1 MGAGADIGIEVGTG
15 AGWLIYP
22 VRRAAV
28 AKVKRC
34 DGVPP
39 AESVRPFC
47 YMRRFLKIPNDP
59 LARFRLLSVWFAI
72 TVAMLNVG
80 LFLLLSTSSP
90 EARWSAAA
98 SATLLAA
105 WWFYGYRARGFPI
118 AGWLVDMVLLSA
130 VTAMS
135 LMPSH
140 AIGLFFAG
148 IQFRAL
154 YSPRRQLWLL
164 AATYAIARFAS
175 IALEPHALPFGA
187 AFGTA
192 FLQAFGLTV
201 IALTLHL
208 LVSATERHGDMARE
222 LERSDERYRLIA
234 RATRDV
240 VYDWNVAAGTIEWTE
255 SMQNVFGYTPKQA
268 STNPAWWFERVHPA
282 DREPLERSVMA
293 AIADPK
299 LSVDAVHYRVRRAD
313 DTYAYV
319 SGSIIMQRA
328 ASGAAYRVIG
338 SIRDV
343 TTEQLLEDQLRQA
356 QKMEAVGQLAGG
368 VAHDFNNLLTVIG
381 GHVFMLE
388 VNTDRQPIVDKHLAG
403 ITTAA
408 DRAASLTKQL
418 LAFSRRQLLT
428 PSVLNVNA
436 VVDDALQMMRPVL
449 GEQIHIIARPE
460 PSLLPVFADAGQLT
474 QVLVNLALNA
484 RDAMPAGGTLTVATE
499 NATIEPRSDEAPAT
513 LAPGNYIKLTIRD
526 TGAGMD
532 SETLARAF
540 EPFFT
545 TKPHGQGSGLGLAT
559 AYGII
564 KQSFGDIEAES
575 APGAGSK
582 FTIHLPVAAA
592 APRTAPPRG
601 PPPGPGGIEPPPSN
615 HPAVLL
621 VEDDD
626 GVRDFAREVLVRA
639 GYHVRLARN
648 GVDGL
653 EQMRIHEDS
662 VDVVV
667 TDIVMP
673 EMGGREMVE
682 QLRRRRPTLPVLYI
696 TGYNDDA
703 LMLDELSTTDARLLE
718 KPFTAIALAEAVA
731 DISEVRG
738 RPIARAS

>member
-1 MGAGADIGIEVGTG
+1 
-15 AGWLIYP
+15 
-22 VRRAAV
+22 
-28 AKVKRC
+28 
-34 DGVPP
+34 
-39 AESVRPFC
+39 
-47 YMRRFLKIPNDP
+47 MRRFLKIPNDP
-59 LARFRLLSVWFAI
+59 LARFRLLSVWFAV
-72 TVAMLNVG
+72 TVALLNVG
-80 LFLLLSTSSP
+80 LFALLSTSSP
-90 EARWSAAA
+90 QTRWAAA
-98 SATLLAA
+98 GASGLLAA
-105 WWFYGYRARGFPI
+105 WWYYGYRARGFPI
-118 AGWLVDMVLLSA
+118 AGWLVDMLLLSA
-130 VTAMS
+130 VTALS

-140 AIGLFFAG
+140 AIGLFFAS

-154 YSPRRQLWLL
+154 YTPRRQLWLL
-164 AATYAIARFAS
+164 VATYTVARFAS
-175 IALEPHALPFGA
+175 IVLEPNALPFGA

-192 FLQAFGLTV
+192 FLQAFGLAV
-201 IALTLHL
+201 IATTLHL
-208 LVSATERHGDMARE
+208 LVSATERHGDMARK

-240 VYDWNVAAGTIEWTE
+240 VYDWNVATGTIEWTE
-255 SMQNVFGYTPKQA
+255 SMQNVFGYAPEQS

-293 AIADPK
+293 AITDPK
-299 LSVDAVHYRVRRAD
+299 KSVDTVHYRVRRAD
-313 DTYAYV
+313 DSYAYV
-319 SGSIIMQRA
+319 SGSMIVLRA
-328 ASGAAYRVIG
+328 PNGSAHRVIG

-343 TTEQLLEDQLRQA
+343 TSEQLLEDQLRQA

-388 VNTDRQPIVDKHLAG
+388 VNTDRHPIVDKHLAG

-408 DRAASLTKQL
+408 DRAAALTKQL

-428 PSVLNVNA
+428 PTVLNVNA
-436 VVDDALQMMRPVL
+436 VLDDALQMMRPVL
-449 GEQIHIIARPE
+449 GEQIHIVARPE
-460 PSLLPVFADAGQLT
+460 PSLSPVFADAGQLT

-484 RDAMPAGGTLTVATE
+484 RDAMPGGGTLTVATE
-499 NATIEPRSDEAPAT
+499 NTTIDARSDDAPAT
-513 LAPGNYIKLTIRD
+513 LAPGNYIKLTIGD
-526 TGAGMD
+526 TGSGMD
-532 SETLARAF
+532 AETLARAF

-559 AYGII
+559 AYGIV
-564 KQSFGDIEAES
+564 KQSFGDIEARS
-575 APGAGSK
+575 APGTGST
-582 FTIHLPVAAA
+582 FTIHLPVAPVAHLPAA
-592 APRTAPPRG
+592 TDGRGAPSLTIERRG
-601 PPPGPGGIEPPPSN
+601 SRDR
-615 HPAVLL
+615 AVLL

-653 EQMRIHEDS
+653 EQMRIHQDS
-662 VDVVV
+662 IDVVV

-682 QLRRRRPTLPVLYI
+682 QLRRRCPQLPVLYI

-703 LMLDELSTTDARLLE
+703 QMLEELCTTDARLLE

-731 DISEVRG
+731 DVSEIRG

>member
-1 MGAGADIGIEVGTG
+1 
-15 AGWLIYP
+15 
-22 VRRAAV
+22 
-28 AKVKRC
+28 
-34 DGVPP
+34 
-39 AESVRPFC
+39 
-47 YMRRFLKIPNDP
+47 MRRFLRIPNDP

-72 TVAMLNVG
+72 TIAILNVG
-80 LFLLLSTSSP
+80 LFVLLSTSSA
-90 EARWSAAA
+90 ETRWAAAAAA
-98 SATLLAA
+98 SLLAA
-105 WWFYGYRARGFPI
+105 WWYYGYRRQGFPL
-118 AGWLVDMVLLSA
+118 AGWVVDMVLLSA

-140 AIGLFFAG
+140 AIGLFFGG

-154 YSPRRQLWLL
+154 YTPRRQLWLL
-164 AATYAIARFAS
+164 AVTYGVARFVS
-175 IALEPHALPFGA
+175 IALEPHALAFAP

-201 IALTLHL
+201 IATTLHL

-240 VYDWNVAAGTIEWTE
+240 VYDWNVAKGTIEWTE
-255 SMQNVFGYTPKQA
+255 SMQNVFGYTPEQA

-299 LSVDAVHYRVRRAD
+299 MSVDAVHYRVRRAD
-313 DTYAYV
+313 DSYAYV
-319 SGSIIMQRA
+319 SGSMIVQRA
-328 ASGAAYRVIG
+328 PNGTAHRVIG

-343 TTEQLLEDQLRQA
+343 TSEQLLEDQLRQA

-388 VNTDRQPIVDKHLAG
+388 VNTDRDPIVDKHLAG

-408 DRAASLTKQL
+408 DRAAALTKQL

-449 GEQIHIIARPE
+449 GEQIRVIARPA
-460 PSLLPVFADAGQLT
+460 PSLSPVFADAGQLT

-484 RDAMPAGGTLTVATE
+484 RDAMPTGGTLTIATE
-499 NATIEPRSDEAPAT
+499 NTTIEPRSDDAPVT
-513 LAPGNYIKLTIRD
+513 LAPGNYIKLTVGD
-526 TGAGMD
+526 TGSGMD
-532 SETLARAF
+532 AETMARAF

-559 AYGII
+559 AYGIV
-564 KQSFGDIEAES
+564 KQSFGDIEADS
-575 APGAGSK
+575 APGAGST
-582 FTIHLPVAAA
+582 FTIHLPVAPAA
-592 APRTAPPRG
+592 QLPAPSDARPATSLAIEAPASRDR
-601 PPPGPGGIEPPPSN
+601 
-615 HPAVLL
+615 AVLL

-682 QLRRRRPTLPVLYI
+682 QLRRRRPKLPVLYI
-696 TGYNDDA
+696 TGYNDDEQ
-703 LMLDELSTTDARLLE
+703 MLEELSTTDARLLE
-718 KPFTAIALAEAVA
+718 KPFTAVALAEAVA
-731 DISEVRG
+731 DVSEIRA